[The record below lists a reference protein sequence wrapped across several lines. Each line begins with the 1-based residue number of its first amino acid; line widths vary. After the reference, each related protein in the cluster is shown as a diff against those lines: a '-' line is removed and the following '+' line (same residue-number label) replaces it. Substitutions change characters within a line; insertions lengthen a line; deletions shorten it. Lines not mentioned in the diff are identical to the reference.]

1 MLDIAQLTGLQN
13 IQHIGIGLAFVIFP
27 ILFIIGFAV
36 HPNLFRPRRIKN
48 VDDWVSRIRHNSVLQ
63 FGHVMV
69 LLSTPLLIVVA
80 LHCMALS
87 TEGSLAWLGLV
98 GGVSAI
104 CGAVILAA
112 DKGALG
118 LVVSAFDTLPDDEFD
133 QLKPALVVMQTKA
146 GWLRL
151 LQALALLPIGFALLA
166 ISLLSTGAFP
176 IWQAIILLCGTLLL
190 AAPDGFEI
198 ISLLASVLLAV
209 ALIPYGLQFLL

>member
-1 MLDIAQLTGLQN
+1 MLDVAQLTSLQD
-13 IQHIGIGLAFVIFP
+13 IQHIGVSLAFVIFP

-36 HPNLFRPRRIKN
+36 HPNLFRPRLIKN

-63 FGHVMV
+63 FGHVLV

-80 LHCMALS
+80 LQFMALS
-87 TEGSLAWLGLV
+87 AEGSLAWLGLV

-104 CGAVILAA
+104 LGAVILAA

-118 LVVSAFDTLPDDEFD
+118 LVVSAFDTLPDNEFN
-133 QLKPALVVMQTKA
+133 QLKPALAVMQAKA
-146 GWLRL
+146 GWLWL
-151 LQALALLPIGFALLA
+151 LQGIALLPIGFALLA
-166 ISLLSTGAFP
+166 ISLLSTNAIP
-176 IWQAIILLCGTLLL
+176 SWQAIILLAGTLLL